1 VYAGGKGTEYRPP
14 KCWVDLRILGV
25 TLFYVLKRDLHV
37 KIHPC
42 TVSYARYIL
51 QRNRA
56 TLYLGMFLRINH
68 EQSQQLPTCY
78 SINVHNVIA
87 FVHFPSHFLL
97 FSCFHL
103 NCLWA
108 VVTKALIKF
117 VRSETATRAAVP
129 TDKWCSTSYHRSAVT
144 TSVSCTVSDILSLVW
159 RTWMF
164 VDDLD

>member
-87 FVHFPSHFLL
+87 FVHFLSHFLF

-103 NCLWA
+103 NWLWA

-117 VRSETATRAAVP
+117 VCSLLLLLVCVSFTIIVCSETATHAVAHQTINGVLLP
-129 TDKWCSTSYHRSAVT
+129 
-144 TSVSCTVSDILSLVW
+144 IIGLQ
-159 RTWMF
+159 
-164 VDDLD
+164 